1 MTTVSIEEA
10 QARLPELIEHLAAGE
25 QLVITR
31 DTKPIARLLVE
42 APMAAAPQRPCPGF
56 LKGWIT
62 YMAPDFDA
70 PLEDMREYME

>member
-1 MTTVSIEEA
+1 MATVSIEEA
-10 QARLPELIEHLAAGE
+10 QAKLPELIEHLAAGE

-31 DTKPIARLLVE
+31 DTKPIARLLAE
-42 APMAAAPQRPCPGF
+42 APTASPSQRPGPGF

-70 PLEDMREYME
+70 PLEDMKEYME

>member
-1 MTTVSIEEA
+1 MATVSIEEA
-10 QARLPELIEHLAAGE
+10 QAKLPELIEHLAPGE

-31 DTKPIARLLVE
+31 NQEPIARLLAE
-42 APMAAAPQRPCPGF
+42 APTAVPPQRPGPGF

-70 PLEDMREYME
+70 PLEDMRDYME